1 MKQVTEFNQI
11 KEALDN
17 ERKLYLKDDGAFC
30 SFTLEFWMLCPLIMV
45 FKSLAKGE
53 IYVEE

>member
-1 MKQVTEFNQI
+1 MKKLTDFNQI

-17 ERKLYLKDDGAFC
+17 DQALYLKDDELFC
-30 SFTLEFWMLCPLIMV
+30 SFTREFWMLCPLIMV

-53 IYVEE
+53 IYAEE